1 MPNPVLFSSQSDEE
15 IAWND
20 NRNQGNQNQKHQ
32 TLKQGTSGAVGAN
45 NDLHELHMV
54 LYATSERGLSFL
66 PLFACPTF
74 VSARS
79 CKKMPPSLDEWK
91 SLPISTPSTLFY
103 PTHDDNC
110 DYCKPTSH
118 DRKTLSHE
126 RDKSRQVRQ
135 ARMRGCS

>member
-79 CKKMPPSLDEWK
+79 CKKIPPSLDEWK
-91 SLPISTPSTLFY
+91 SLSFFTPSTPLTMITAIIAS
-103 PTHDDNC
+103 PQAMIG
-110 DYCKPTSH
+110 KPCRMKET
-118 DRKTLSHE
+118 KA
-126 RDKSRQVRQ
+126 DK
-135 ARMRGCS
+135 

>member
-54 LYATSERGLSFL
+54 LYATSDRGLSFL

-91 SLPISTPSTLFY
+91 SLSFSTPSTPLTMITAIIAS
-103 PTHDDNC
+103 PQVMIG
-110 DYCKPTSH
+110 KPCRIKET
-118 DRKTLSHE
+118 KA
-126 RDKSRQVRQ
+126 DK
-135 ARMRGCS
+135 

>member
-79 CKKMPPSLDEWK
+79 CKKIPPSLDEWK
-91 SLPISTPSTLFY
+91 SLSFSTPSTPLTMITAIIAS
-103 PTHDDNC
+103 PQAMIG
-110 DYCKPTSH
+110 KPCRMKET
-118 DRKTLSHE
+118 KA
-126 RDKSRQVRQ
+126 DK
-135 ARMRGCS
+135 

>member
-79 CKKMPPSLDEWK
+79 CKKIPPSLDEWK
-91 SLPISTPSTLFY
+91 SLSFSTPSTPLTMISAIIAS
-103 PTHDDNC
+103 PQAMIG
-110 DYCKPTSH
+110 KPCRMKET
-118 DRKTLSHE
+118 KA
-126 RDKSRQVRQ
+126 DK
-135 ARMRGCS
+135 